1 MIALD
6 GRVEA
11 WDYTSVKILL
21 VAVVYRRPTATYPHL
36 FLDTLSELLPHCNDV
51 IILGDFK
58 INIARPTD
66 RHALSL
72 KKRTA
77 PYNLHILSCEPT
89 HHVTYSTDG
98 SLHSTC
104 IDLAIVRRPELVKN
118 FTVSP
123 APFAAGHHF
132 ISFDYRVQLPPSE
145 TTIRFTRSISRI
157 SPSTFPIAVASKL
170 NSDID
175 LESLSHTS
183 TQLGDNQAAIDRLV
197 SKITNGI
204 LEVLDDTAPLRR
216 TTLKSRTRPWVTRE
230 LRELMSLRDRT
241 YRAYLCSLSA
251 STLACFKDL
260 RRTIRNK
267 LDTAKNAYIA
277 DRLALASSP
286 ADYWRTLRGVGV
298 ASHGT
303 PFPIRFFAPDQ
314 LCQYYASVS
323 SASPALDVGALAAAS
338 ASLSDQPDP
347 ASFSFRHVTSQ
358 DVEAAMT
365 RSRSSSCG
373 SDGVSARVLR
383 LASSAL
389 YNHLAELFNLSFDAG
404 VFPSEWKHAS
414 IVALSKVPSPTTPS
428 DTRPISLLPEM
439 SKVLERLAHA
449 QLSDFLEQRN
459 LLDARQHGFRTGH
472 STQTAL
478 LELTEAVRNAV
489 EKSKVTLLVS
499 FDLSKAFDTIDH
511 GLLVAKL
518 RQIGCGNFALQW
530 FTSYLCD
537 RRISVLR
544 ADGTSTQSCATTSGV
559 PQESVL
565 GPLLFAIFVNDLR
578 TVLHHCDHIVYAD
591 DTQIYAHDFPD
602 RILELIAAVNSDAE
616 SIAAWASHC
625 GLQLN
630 PSKTT
635 VQLLGSLAFLTKLK
649 ASWLPKIMVQGTLIE
664 YSPIVKSL
672 GVKLTPTLN
681 WEAHTSGIV
690 SRCHYALFS
699 LRYYRRALSQ
709 SIRKTLAVALVLPH
723 LDYAAAVYD
732 SVTNEQNLRL
742 QRVQNALRALRL

>member
-21 VAVVYRRPTATYPHL
+21 
-36 FLDTLSELLPHCNDV
+36 
-51 IILGDFK
+51 
-58 INIARPTD
+58 
-66 RHALSL
+66 
-72 KKRTA
+72 
-77 PYNLHILSCEPT
+77 
-89 HHVTYSTDG
+89 
-98 SLHSTC
+98 
-104 IDLAIVRRPELVKN
+104 
-118 FTVSP
+118 
-123 APFAAGHHF
+123 
-132 ISFDYRVQLPPSE
+132 
-145 TTIRFTRSISRI
+145 
-157 SPSTFPIAVASKL
+157 
-170 NSDID
+170 DID

-267 LDTAKNAYIA
+267 LDTTKNAYIA
-277 DRLALASSP
+277 DRLASASSP

-303 PFPIRFFAPDQ
+303 PSPLRFFAPDQ

-358 DVEAAMT
+358 DVKAAMT

-404 VFPSEWKHAS
+404 VFPSEWQHAS

-472 STQTAL
+472 STQTVL

-518 RQIGCGNFALQW
+518 RQIGCGDLALQ
-530 FTSYLCD
+530 
-537 RRISVLR
+537 
-544 ADGTSTQSCATTSGV
+544 
-559 PQESVL
+559 
-565 GPLLFAIFVNDLR
+565 
-578 TVLHHCDHIVYAD
+578 
-591 DTQIYAHDFPD
+591 
-602 RILELIAAVNSDAE
+602 
-616 SIAAWASHC
+616 
-625 GLQLN
+625 
-630 PSKTT
+630 
-635 VQLLGSLAFLTKLK
+635 
-649 ASWLPKIMVQGTLIE
+649 
-664 YSPIVKSL
+664 
-672 GVKLTPTLN
+672 
-681 WEAHTSGIV
+681 
-690 SRCHYALFS
+690 
-699 LRYYRRALSQ
+699 
-709 SIRKTLAVALVLPH
+709 
-723 LDYAAAVYD
+723 
-732 SVTNEQNLRL
+732 
-742 QRVQNALRALRL
+742 